1 MPSSYLKE
9 IYPSIT
15 EEQLLKLEEYFG
27 LLSEWSKVMNLTAIF
42 EKEEVYIKHFY
53 DSILLFK
60 TTDFRNQTVCDI
72 GSGAGFPGMVIALME
87 PTATVTLLEPIQ
99 KKARFLQAVKE
110 KLGLENV
117 RIIAERAEDFA
128 KTYRSGFSIVSSRA
142 VAHLAILLELSM
154 PLLKDK
160 GLLLAMK
167 GAQGKTELTE
177 AKNALLETNAK
188 AIETNDFTL
197 PKDYGKRTIIKI
209 KKMGPTPA
217 KYPRSFAQIK
227 KKPL

>member
-1 MPSSYLKE
+1 
-9 IYPSIT
+9 
-15 EEQLLKLEEYFG
+15 
-27 LLSEWSKVMNLTAIF
+27 MNLTAIF

-87 PTATVTLLEPIQ
+87 PTAAVTLLEPIQ

-142 VAHLAILLELSM
+142 VAHLPFGTVLDQRPCWHESAR
-154 PLLKDK
+154 
-160 GLLLAMK
+160 A
-167 GAQGKTELTE
+167 
-177 AKNALLETNAK
+177 
-188 AIETNDFTL
+188 
-197 PKDYGKRTIIKI
+197 PKEQKR
-209 KKMGPTPA
+209 A
-217 KYPRSFAQIK
+217 ARNE
-227 KKPL
+227 

>member
-1 MPSSYLKE
+1 
-9 IYPSIT
+9 
-15 EEQLLKLEEYFG
+15 
-27 LLSEWSKVMNLTAIF
+27 
-42 EKEEVYIKHFY
+42 
-53 DSILLFK
+53 
-60 TTDFRNQTVCDI
+60 
-72 GSGAGFPGMVIALME
+72 MVIALME
-87 PTATVTLLEPIQ
+87 PTAAVTLLEPIQ